1 MNVHKNDELQFYTKL
16 LTSTVSIL
24 VLFLIQSPMLNYV
37 LTSGQDI
44 VMYQF

>member
-1 MNVHKNDELQFYTKL
+1 MNVHKNDELQFYTK